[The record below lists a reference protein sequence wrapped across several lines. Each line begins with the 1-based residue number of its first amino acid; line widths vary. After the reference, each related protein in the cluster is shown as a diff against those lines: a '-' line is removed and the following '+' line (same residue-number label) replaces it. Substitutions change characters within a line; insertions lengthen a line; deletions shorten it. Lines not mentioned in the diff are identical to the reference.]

1 MDKLILDHDRLER
14 KIDELKRRGQRVVFT
29 NGRFE
34 LLHVGHIRSLR
45 EARALGDV
53 LVVAVNS
60 DRSIRRLKQRQPV
73 VPELERA
80 EILDAL
86 ACVDIITIFDDATV
100 DGLLVKLKPDV
111 HAKGTDYTYE
121 NVPERE
127 TVLSFGGEIAIVGD
141 PKNHSATNLL
151 QRIQKMTEAGEAP
164 PGE

>member
-1 MDKLILDHDRLER
+1 VDKLILDHDRLER
-14 KIDELKRRGQRVVFT
+14 KIGELKRRGKRVVLT

-34 LLHVGHIRSLR
+34 LLHVGHVRSLQQ
-45 EARALGDV
+45 ARALGDV

-60 DRSIRRLKQRQPV
+60 DRSIRRLKQRRPV
-73 VPELERA
+73 VPDLERA

-86 ACVDIITIFDDATV
+86 ACVDIITIFDEATV
-100 DGLLVKLKPDV
+100 DGLLLRLKPHV

-127 TVLSFGGEIAIVGD
+127 TVISFGGEIAIVGD
-141 PKNHSATNLL
+141 PKDHSASDLL

-164 PGE
+164 PG